1 MSSIKRP
8 LTWVTASIARMRS
21 RISESLLKPLN
32 KRVILVVIVT
42 VIATELFIV
51 TDIGPFRFSIGTVV
65 FVYAILSL
73 NHLLIIPTAIMV
85 AFSTLLLRV
94 GFDYFIRLPHEYS
107 SFIMAHQFSGVVY
120 FLLLSLILRVGGIR
134 EGARNVTLTLFLYLL
149 GAVAIS
155 NFAEALVRTPVNLIV
170 TPGNIIVLI
179 LMSAVQVFLVA
190 SLVNISQFQ
199 KTLVFD
205 EQQQVNYEKMLIIA
219 SELYD
224 ELFYMQKSMEN
235 IENIMAKSYNLHKR
249 LKELKL
255 ADRNIE
261 RSALE
266 VAEEVHEVKKDTVRI
281 LAGLGEVL
289 KIRKEKPVM
298 NLSEILDLVIKTN
311 RSYSQSLDK
320 KIQYNLRIED
330 DLEVEQI
337 YPLLAILNNLVSNA
351 VEAIPSEGMIRL
363 RVRQKNRVLRV
374 YVCDNGDPIKDRDRA
389 LIFEPGFTTK
399 FSVDGVPSTG
409 IGLAYVK
416 GLVEN
421 FKGRVFYRDID
432 EEKCFII
439 MLPAKS
445 IAGGHL

>member
-1 MSSIKRP
+1 MKKVR
-8 LTWVTASIARMRS
+8 V

-32 KRVILVVIVT
+32 KRVILVVVVT

-65 FVYAILSL
+65 FIYAILSL
-73 NHLLIIPTAIMV
+73 NHLLIIPTAALV
-85 AFSTLLLRV
+85 AVSTLLLRV
-94 GFDYFIRLPHEYS
+94 GLDYFFWLPRDY
-107 SFIMAHQFSGVVY
+107 FTFMMAHQYSGVVY
-120 FLLLSLILRVGGIR
+120 FILLSIILRIGGIR
-134 EGARNVTLTLFLYLL
+134 EGARRFSAPLLFYLG
-149 GAVAIS
+149 GAVAVS
-155 NFAEALVRTPVNLIV
+155 NLVEALVRVSYSEIFAL
-170 TPGNIIVLI
+170 GNMIILI
-179 LMSAVQVFLVA
+179 LMSAVQVFLVT

-199 KTLVFD
+199 KTLVLD
-205 EQQQVNYEKMLIIA
+205 EQERVSYEKMLIVA

-235 IENIMAKSYNLHKR
+235 IENIMAKSYNLHKQ

-255 ADRNIE
+255 ADRSLE

-298 NLSEILDLVIKTN
+298 NFSELLDLVIKTN
-311 RSYSQSLDK
+311 RSYSQSLNK
-320 KIQYNLRIED
+320 KIQFNLRIEQ
-330 DLEVEQI
+330 DLEVGQI

-351 VEAIPSEGMIRL
+351 VEAISAEGYVRL
-363 RVRQKNRVLRV
+363 KVRLKGKIIRV
-374 YVCDNGDPIKDRDRA
+374 YVCDNGEPVKECDRV
-389 LIFEPGFTTK
+389 LIFEPGYTTK
-399 FSVDGVPSTG
+399 FSADGVPSTG

-421 FKGRVFYRDID
+421 FRGRVLFQERPP
-432 EEKCFII
+432 EKCFII
-439 MLPAKS
+439 LIPVSS
-445 IAGGHL
+445 IAGG

>member
-1 MSSIKRP
+1 MKR
-8 LTWVTASIARMRS
+8 VRG
-21 RISESLLKPLN
+21 RISESLFKPLN
-32 KRVILVVIVT
+32 KRVILVVTVT

-73 NHLLIIPTAIMV
+73 NQLLIIPTAALV
-85 AFSTLLLRV
+85 AISTFLLRV
-94 GFDYFIRLPHEYS
+94 SLDYFFWLPREY
-107 SFIMAHQFSGVVY
+107 FVFMLAHQYSGVIY
-120 FLLLSLILRVGGIR
+120 FMLLSVLLRLGRIR
-134 EGARNVTLTLFLYLL
+134 DYSLKPSVALMLYLL
-149 GAVAIS
+149 AAVTVS
-155 NFAEALVRTPVNLIV
+155 NLAEALVRVQFNEIATA
-170 TPGNIIVLI
+170 GNVIILV
-179 LMSAVQVFLVA
+179 LMSAVQVFLVI

-199 KTLVFD
+199 KTMVLD
-205 EQQQVNYEKMLIIA
+205 EQQRVSYEKILIIA

-235 IENIMAKSYNLHKR
+235 IENIMAKSYTLHKR

-255 ADRNIE
+255 TDRTVE
-261 RSALE
+261 RAALE

-281 LAGLGEVL
+281 LAGLGEVI

-311 RSYSQSLDK
+311 RSYSLSLDK
-320 KIQYNLRIED
+320 SVQFNLRIEED
-330 DLEVEQI
+330 QEIGQI

-351 VEAIPSEGMIRL
+351 VEAIAVEGYIRL
-363 RVRQKNRVLRV
+363 MVRCRGKILRICI
-374 YVCDNGDPIKDRDRA
+374 CDNGEPVKARDRS

-399 FSVDGVPSTG
+399 FSADGVPSTG

-421 FKGRVFYRDID
+421 FRGRVCFR
-432 EEKCFII
+432 EKGPEKCFII
-439 MLPAKS
+439 LIPVSSMV
-445 IAGGHL
+445 GG

>member
-1 MSSIKRP
+1 MKR
-8 LTWVTASIARMRS
+8 VRGK
-21 RISESLLKPLN
+21 ISESLFKPLN
-32 KRVILVVIVT
+32 KRVILVVTVT

-73 NHLLIIPTAIMV
+73 NQLLIIPTAALV
-85 AFSTLLLRV
+85 AISTFLLRV
-94 GFDYFIRLPHEYS
+94 GFDYFFWLPREY
-107 SFIMAHQFSGVVY
+107 FVFMLAHQYSGVIY
-120 FLLLSLILRVGGIR
+120 FMLLSVLLRLGRIRDYSLKPSAALILYLGV
-134 EGARNVTLTLFLYLL
+134 AVT
-149 GAVAIS
+149 VS
-155 NFAEALVRTPVNLIV
+155 NLAEALVRVQLHEIATAGNLIILV
-170 TPGNIIVLI
+170 
-179 LMSAVQVFLVA
+179 LMSAVQVFLVI

-199 KTLVFD
+199 KTMVLD
-205 EQQQVNYEKMLIIA
+205 EQQRVSYEKILIIA

-235 IENIMAKSYNLHKR
+235 IENIMAKSYTLHKR
-249 LKELKL
+249 LKEMKL
-255 ADRNIE
+255 TDRTME
-261 RSALE
+261 RAALE

-281 LAGLGEVL
+281 LAGLGEVI

-320 KIQYNLRIED
+320 TVQFNLRIEED
-330 DLEVEQI
+330 QEIGQI

-351 VEAIPSEGMIRL
+351 VEAIAVEGYIRL
-363 RVRQKNRVLRV
+363 KVRCRGKILRICI
-374 YVCDNGDPIKDRDRA
+374 CDNGEPVKARDRL

-399 FSVDGVPSTG
+399 FSADGVPSTG

-421 FKGRVFYRDID
+421 FRGQVYFREKGS
-432 EEKCFII
+432 EKCFVI
-439 MLPAKS
+439 MIPAS
-445 IAGGHL
+445 SMVGG

>member
-1 MSSIKRP
+1 
-8 LTWVTASIARMRS
+8 LTWVTASIARVRS

-32 KRVILVVIVT
+32 KRVILVVVVT

-107 SFIMAHQFSGVVY
+107 NFLMAHQFSGVVY
-120 FLLLSLILRVGGIR
+120 FLLLSIILRLGGIR
-134 EGARNVTLTLFLYLL
+134 EGARNITVTLFLYLL
-149 GAVAIS
+149 AAVAVS
-155 NFAEALVRTPVNLIV
+155 NFAEALVRTPVSLIF
-170 TPGNIIVLI
+170 TPGNLVVLV
-179 LMSAVQVFLVA
+179 LMSAVQVFLVT

-199 KTLVFD
+199 KTLVLD
-205 EQQQVNYEKMLIIA
+205 EQQRVSYEKMLIIA

-255 ADRNIE
+255 ADRDIE

-266 VAEEVHEVKKDTVRI
+266 VAEEVHEVKKDTIRI

-363 RVRQKNRVLRV
+363 RIRQKNRVLRI
-374 YVCDNGDPIKDRDRA
+374 YVCDNGDPVKERDKA

-421 FKGRVFYRDID
+421 FKGRVFFREI
-432 EEKCFII
+432 EKEKCFII
-439 MLPAKS
+439 ILPAKS
-445 IAGGHL
+445 ISGGY